1 MISVRYENALARC
14 TIDIGK
20 VNAFGR
26 ADIQELEN
34 LIVKLNGEFPNKI
47 RAVTFES
54 QKLSPKGLPIFCAGA
69 DQKERVEWSR
79 EEILSHVA
87 WQRSVIHQLR
97 QSPLHIICC
106 VDGYALGLG
115 TEICLAADSVI
126 ASPKAVFGFPEKS
139 WGLVPGAGGYA
150 WSHGWAPHPEDAQ
163 FYIDRETRLDADHA
177 QWLGIVDILAE
188 DDADFELQIN
198 YLMGFILYESP
209 EDQVAHKKSYHE
221 KIDYKYWFDQEQD
234 AYEER
239 LKQNFVSRG

>member
-14 TIDIGK
+14 TFDIGK

-26 ADIQELEN
+26 ADIHELEE
-34 LIVKLNGEFPNKI
+34 IIESLNRDFPEKI
-47 RAVTFES
+47 RAVSFES

-69 DQKERVEWSR
+69 DQKERAGWSS

-97 QSPLHIICC
+97 LSPLHVICC

-115 TEICLAADSVI
+115 TEICLASDSVI
-126 ASPKAVFGFPEKS
+126 ATPKAVFGFPEKS

-150 WSHGWAPHPEDAQ
+150 WAHGWAPHPEDAQ
-163 FYIDRETRLDADHA
+163 FYIDRETRLDSEHA

-188 DDADFELQIN
+188 DTSDFELQID

-209 EDQVAHKKSYHE
+209 EEQMAHKKKYHE
-221 KIDYKYWFDQEQD
+221 KIDYKLLFEQEQA
-234 AYEER
+234 AYAKCIHLMR
-239 LKQNFVSRG
+239 NA